1 MLALLPVLAEVA
13 DKLPTTAEMWTQAVT
28 LGVVAAALVGGLS
41 MVRLRW
47 GRFAAVAVMICA
59 AWIASDRSL
68 DPDILREL
76 GSGYLVQRRCA
87 SVVPAGVAALS
98 WLFIR
103 AKSRNIP
110 RPAAGAGL
118 TTT

>member
-47 GRFAAVAVMICA
+47 GGFAMGAVMICSA
-59 AWIASDRSL
+59 LVAGDHSM
-68 DPDILREL
+68 DPDIQREL
-76 GSGYLVQRRCA
+76 GSEYLVQRRCA
-87 SVVPAGVAALS
+87 PMLPATLVALS
-98 WLFIR
+98 WLCVR
-103 AKSRNIP
+103 VNSRNDL
-110 RPAAGAGL
+110 RLVVRAGSTSA
-118 TTT
+118 